1 VEQPPIL
8 PPPPAD
14 ALAASQAL
22 LRFMGTLPQ
31 PVAFDVFMQ
40 HALYHPQWGYYT
52 GGAHKFGA
60 GGDFTTAPEMT
71 PLFGRTLAAQV
82 AQVLRDNTLNQV
94 LEFGAGSGKLAA
106 QVLQALRAQG
116 LAPGY
121 AILDVSGSLRARQA
135 QTIAQ
140 LAPECAQQVTWLDA
154 LPDAFEGV
162 VLANELLDA
171 MPCKLLRRSE
181 AGWNEL
187 CVDAKNTQ
195 FVERATDAAPPV
207 DWHAALPLGYTT
219 EIHPQADAFMA
230 TLGGWL
236 KRGAALFIDY
246 GFPEAEFYHPQ
257 RATGTLM
264 CHYQQFAH
272 GDALLWPGLQ
282 DITCHVNF
290 TGAALAAQDAD
301 LEVLGYTS
309 QARFLLNCGVLNG
322 LNTDTALKDKSAV
335 QKLLAEHE
343 MGELFKVL
351 AVGRK
356 LASPLVGFAAGDRTH
371 RL

>member
-1 VEQPPIL
+1 
-8 PPPPAD
+8 
-14 ALAASQAL
+14 
-22 LRFMGTLPQ
+22 
-31 PVAFDVFMQ
+31 
-40 HALYHPQWGYYT
+40 
-52 GGAHKFGA
+52 
-60 GGDFTTAPEMT
+60 
-71 PLFGRTLAAQV
+71 
-82 AQVLRDNTLNQV
+82 
-94 LEFGAGSGKLAA
+94 
-106 QVLQALRAQG
+106 
-116 LAPGY
+116 
-121 AILDVSGSLRARQA
+121 
-135 QTIAQ
+135 
-140 LAPECAQQVTWLDA
+140 
-154 LPDAFEGV
+154 
-162 VLANELLDA
+162 
-171 MPCKLLRRSE
+171 
-181 AGWNEL
+181 
-187 CVDAKNTQ
+187 
-195 FVERATDAAPPV
+195 
-207 DWHAALPLGYTT
+207 
-219 EIHPQADAFMA
+219 
-230 TLGGWL
+230 
-236 KRGAALFIDY
+236 
-246 GFPEAEFYHPQ
+246 
-257 RATGTLM
+257 M